1 MRSSIALATILTCL
15 LDKSTERY
23 CAGTTTCSIQ
33 ELTSVRSVLV
43 SGLLEAVHAMYCIEA
58 AVVVL
63 PTTEYAQSPVTTL
76 RAFSLLMR
84 THSLLLHTKAA
95 SDDAA
100 TLLVTVPFATHTAC
114 TIEIANLTV
123 DYDVAVIDE
132 VQHATSR
139 AQPARKAVFLLPTCW
154 LYALVFSHT
163 SIQVQAAYS

>member
-63 PTTEYAQSPVTTL
+63 PTTEYAQSPV
-76 RAFSLLMR
+76 
-84 THSLLLHTKAA
+84 
-95 SDDAA
+95 
-100 TLLVTVPFATHTAC
+100 PFATHTAC